1 MSFLPA
7 SRLVRRCLVFTAVL
21 MQLNTLPIDAQVPD
35 NLVVEGVPPFTP
47 ELRKEVGRY
56 LEFRVAT
63 FNNWHPQRREMLLST
78 RFADSL
84 QLHLVT
90 TPGGARRQLT
100 FFSDPMAGGSFE
112 PTKGEYFVFAQDA
125 GGGEFYQLYRYD
137 LDNGGVTLLTDG
149 KSRNSGPT
157 WAHGGGR
164 FAYTSTRRNGKESV
178 TAHLG
183 QNAARDDRRRLAGER
198 LVAR

>member
-7 SRLVRRCLVFTAVL
+7 SRLVRHCLVFTAVL
-21 MQLNTLPIDAQVPD
+21 MQLNTLPADAQVPD

-100 FFSDPMAGGSFE
+100 FFSDPVAGGSFAIPPVKAE
-112 PTKGEYFVFAQDA
+112 EM
-125 GGGEFYQLYRYD
+125 YD
-137 LDNGGVTLLTDG
+137 PDVYGLGV
-149 KSRNSGPT
+149 
-157 WAHGGGR
+157 
-164 FAYTSTRRNGKESV
+164 KEELRV
-178 TAHLG
+178 EETP
-183 QNAARDDRRRLAGER
+183 
-198 LVAR
+198 